1 MTRLECGASETR
13 ADRIVAGS
21 VDPEKLRDVWEYEPP
36 KGKVVTEIDLL
47 RASIDREERL
57 RRRADMA
64 ILAAL
69 LAILAGVAIA
79 LVVPSAQA
87 DEIEVEWTWKV
98 APSDKLNGDSLKRI
112 RMAELKD
119 NARQAVETLRDWSAE
134 HAAQPIPD
142 EPSWEQSWEPTYYEP
157 AYHAPSYEM
166 PSGGLNAFT
175 GVNYH
180 DGRTEMYYSSSVLYH
195 YQTPEWTVDSEGFYR
210 TDGGQYVVA
219 ASDMPIGTTFQGS
232 NGECVV
238 MDSGCDAGVT
248 DYYVN
253 WN

>member
-1 MTRLECGASETR
+1 MTEIWT
-13 ADRIVAGS
+13 
-21 VDPEKLRDVWEYEPP
+21 YEPP
-36 KGKVVTEIDLL
+36 RGEVKSKVVNEIDLL
-47 RASIDREERL
+47 RADLDREERL

-87 DEIEVEWTWKV
+87 EEIECEWTWQV

-112 RMAELKD
+112 RMAELRD

-157 AYHAPSYEM
+157 TGYAPSYEM
-166 PSGGLNAFT
+166 PSDGLNAFT

-180 DGRTEMYYSSSVLYH
+180 DGRTETYYSSNVARH
-195 YQTPEWTVDSEGFYR
+195 YRTDEWTVDGEGFYR
-210 TDGGQYVVA
+210 TAEGQYVVA
-219 ASDMPIGTTFQGS
+219 ASDMPQGATFEGS
-232 NGECVV
+232 KGECVV

-248 DYYVN
+248 DYYVQ
-253 WN
+253 W

>member
-1 MTRLECGASETR
+1 MTEIWT
-13 ADRIVAGS
+13 
-21 VDPEKLRDVWEYEPP
+21 YEPP
-36 KGKVVTEIDLL
+36 RGEVKSKVVSEIDLL
-47 RASIDREERL
+47 RADLDREERL

-87 DEIEVEWTWKV
+87 EEIECEWTWQV

-112 RMAELKD
+112 RMAELRD

-157 AYHAPSYEM
+157 AYYAPSYANDFA
-166 PSGGLNAFT
+166 SQ
-175 GVNYH
+175 GVVYE
-180 DGRTEMYYSSSVLYH
+180 DGTRYTWYSSNSAYH
-195 YQTPEWTVDSEGFYR
+195 YRTPEWSVDGDGFYR
-210 TDGGQYVVA
+210 DSDGYYVVA
-219 ASDMPIGTTFQGS
+219 STDVPMGGTVDTPWGEGKVYDTGCDSGTVDLYTTF
-232 NGECVV
+232 
-238 MDSGCDAGVT
+238 
-248 DYYVN
+248 
-253 WN
+253 